1 MAQFHTPRDVFTGRD
16 CRMEAG
22 NAAAA
27 LGKSRA
33 LVVSDPAVMAAPAS
47 MDVIAALESAGL
59 TTSSYDGV
67 ISEPTVTM
75 VEAGLAEFR
84 DRDCDIV
91 VGLGG
96 GSAMDAAKTI
106 AAMVSAGNVRV
117 PEFEGAN
124 KIPSGR
130 PSLICLSTTAG
141 TGAEVTP
148 VSVITD
154 EERDVKMLIASAEL
168 LPDISFSDPALA
180 DTAPT
185 RASIYAGIDALT
197 HAIEAYVSR
206 KSQSIT
212 DDLALSAIRRITN
225 SIIKSCSETF
235 DQEARDNMMFAAM
248 EAGLAFSNSSVALVH
263 GMARPIGAV
272 FNLPHGLCN
281 SMLLHSVMTFS
292 LESVPERYASIAT
305 AMGCDVSGKSDIVAA
320 QIGIDK
326 VREITDILGVPTL
339 SETGADPS
347 LFRQSVMK
355 MAEDALASG
364 SPDNNPRVPTIDEI
378 VKLYEDNF

>member
-1 MAQFHTPRDVFTGRD
+1 
-16 CRMEAG
+16 
-22 NAAAA
+22 
-27 LGKSRA
+27 
-33 LVVSDPAVMAAPAS
+33 
-47 MDVIAALESAGL
+47 
-59 TTSSYDGV
+59 
-67 ISEPTVTM
+67 
-75 VEAGLAEFR
+75 
-84 DRDCDIV
+84 
-91 VGLGG
+91 
-96 GSAMDAAKTI
+96 MDAAKTI

-206 KSQSIT
+206 KAQSIT

-248 EAGLAFSNSSVALVH
+248 EA
-263 GMARPIGAV
+263 
-272 FNLPHGLCN
+272 
-281 SMLLHSVMTFS
+281 
-292 LESVPERYASIAT
+292 
-305 AMGCDVSGKSDIVAA
+305 
-320 QIGIDK
+320 
-326 VREITDILGVPTL
+326 
-339 SETGADPS
+339 
-347 LFRQSVMK
+347 
-355 MAEDALASG
+355 
-364 SPDNNPRVPTIDEI
+364 
-378 VKLYEDNF
+378 